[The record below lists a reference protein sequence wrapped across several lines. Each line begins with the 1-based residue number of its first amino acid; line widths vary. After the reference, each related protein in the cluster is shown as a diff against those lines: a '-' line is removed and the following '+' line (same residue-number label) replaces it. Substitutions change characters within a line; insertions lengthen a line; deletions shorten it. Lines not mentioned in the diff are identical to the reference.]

1 MKYSTVFLD
10 MDRTIF
16 DFDTA
21 EKESFYDAFNSHI
34 GICNEEIYNTY
45 HKINSYYWKEF
56 ENGKIDIPDLKV
68 KRFSDL
74 FEKLDIKFSGKDFN
88 EYYIERL
95 SYSPN
100 LYDGAMDLCKYLKSK
115 YKVIILT
122 NGIAKNQKNRLKLSK
137 IDSYIDDVVI
147 SEEVGYPK
155 PQKEI
160 FEVAMK
166 NSKEN
171 DKSKIIMVGD
181 DLNADIKGG
190 IIFGIDTIWTNYPK
204 KPKNS
209 DIVPTF
215 EVFEIKEIYDIL

>member
-21 EKESFYDAFNSHI
+21 EKESFYATFNSHI
-34 GICNEEIYNTY
+34 DICTEEIYNAY
-45 HKINSYYWKEF
+45 HDINLYYWKEF
-56 ENGKIDIPDLKV
+56 ENGKIDISVLKI
-68 KRFSDL
+68 KRFTDL
-74 FEKLDIKFSGKDFN
+74 FKKLDINFSGKDFN
-88 EYYIERL
+88 EHYIENL
-95 SYSPN
+95 SCSPN
-100 LYDGAMDLCKYLKSK
+100 LYNGAIDLCKYLKNK

-137 IDSYIDDVVI
+137 IDNYIDDVVI

-160 FEVAMK
+160 FEVAMEK
-166 NSKEN
+166 SKEI
-171 DKSKIIMVGD
+171 DKSRIIMVGD

-190 IIFGIDTIWTNYPK
+190 INFGIDTIWANYSK
-204 KPKNS
+204 KPKNVN
-209 DIVPTF
+209 IIPTF
-215 EVFEIKEIYDIL
+215 EIFEIKEIYDIL